1 MIQQSDPHSQRAT
14 TIVVTGASSGIGRD
28 IAIALSER
36 GSVVVAIGR
45 NRDRLERLAADHERI
60 EARVADIG
68 RIGGLGPLV
77 DDIVARHGQ
86 IDGLINNAAI
96 QIDRR
101 IDDTSY
107 LDADIASEVEINL
120 TAPMVLAR
128 RLLPHLQTRMRA
140 VIVNLTS
147 GLAFVPKRS
156 AAVYSASKAGLHL
169 FSEALRVQLRGSNV
183 RVVEAVMPL
192 VDTPM
197 TAGRGRGKI
206 SSEDA
211 AGAVVAGLWTG
222 PETLYV
228 GKARLLPP
236 MLRLAPRMAARIL
249 QRD

>member
-1 MIQQSDPHSQRAT
+1 MIPQSHAHAQRAT

-28 IAIALSER
+28 IAIALSKR

-60 EARVADIG
+60 EAWVADIG
-68 RIGGLGPLV
+68 LIGGLGPLV
-77 DDIVARHGQ
+77 DDILARHGQ

-128 RLLPHLQTRMRA
+128 RLLPQLQARRRA
-140 VIVNLTS
+140 AVVNLTT
-147 GLAFVPKRS
+147 GLAFVPKRR

-169 FSEALRVQLRGSNV
+169 FSEGLRVQLRGSND

-197 TAGRGRGKI
+197 TAGRGRGKM

-211 AGAVVAGLWTG
+211 AGAVVAGLWSG
-222 PETLYV
+222 PETLYI

-236 MLRLAPRMAARIL
+236 ILRLAPGIAARIL
-249 QRD
+249 QRE

>member
-1 MIQQSDPHSQRAT
+1 MEQ
-14 TIVVTGASSGIGRD
+14 
-28 IAIALSER
+28 
-36 GSVVVAIGR
+36 
-45 NRDRLERLAADHERI
+45 LAAYHERI
-60 EARVADIG
+60 ETWVADIG
-68 RIGGLGPLV
+68 LIGGLGPLV
-77 DDIVARHGQ
+77 DDILARHEQ

-96 QIDRR
+96 QIDRQ

-107 LDADIASEVEINL
+107 LDADIASEIEINL

-128 RLLPHLQTRMRA
+128 RLLPHLQARMRA
-140 VIVNLTS
+140 VVVNLTS
-147 GLAFVPKRS
+147 GLAFAPKRS

-169 FSEALRVQLRGSNV
+169 FSEGLRVQLRGSNV

-197 TAGRGRGKI
+197 TAGRGHGKI

-222 PETLYV
+222 PETLYI

-236 MLRLAPRMAARIL
+236 MLRLAPGIAARIL

>member
-1 MIQQSDPHSQRAT
+1 MIQQSHAHPQRAT
-14 TIVVTGASSGIGRD
+14 TIIVTGASSGIGRD
-28 IAIALSER
+28 IAIALSKR
-36 GSVVVAIGR
+36 GCVVVAIGR
-45 NRDRLERLAADHERI
+45 NRDRLLRLAADHERI
-60 EARVADIG
+60 ETWVADIG
-68 RIGGLGPLV
+68 VIGGLGPLV
-77 DDIVARHGQ
+77 DDILARHGQ

-101 IDDTSY
+101 IDDASY
-107 LDADIASEVEINL
+107 SDADVASEIEINL

-128 RLLPHLQTRMRA
+128 RLLPHLQTRKRA
-140 VIVNLTS
+140 VLVNLTS

-169 FSEALRVQLRGSNV
+169 FSEGLRVQLRGSNV

-197 TAGRGRGKI
+197 TAGRGRGKL
-206 SSEDA
+206 SSDDA

-222 PETLYV
+222 PETLYI

-236 MLRLAPRMAARIL
+236 MLRLAPGIAARIL

>member
-1 MIQQSDPHSQRAT
+1 MIQQSHAHSQRAS
-14 TIVVTGASSGIGRD
+14 TIIVTGASSGIGRD
-28 IAIALSER
+28 IAIALAKR
-36 GSVVVAIGR
+36 GNAVVAIGR

-60 EARVADIG
+60 EPWVADIG
-68 RIGGLGPLV
+68 LIDGLGSLV
-77 DDIVARHGQ
+77 GEIIVRHSQ

-107 LDADIASEVEINL
+107 LDADIASEIEINL

-140 VIVNLTS
+140 VVVNLTS
-147 GLAFVPKRS
+147 GLAFVPKRR

-197 TAGRGRGKI
+197 TAGRGRGKL
-206 SSEDA
+206 SSEEA

-222 PETLYV
+222 PETLYI

-236 MLRLAPRMAARIL
+236 MLRLAPRIAARIL

>member
-1 MIQQSDPHSQRAT
+1 MIQQSHAHSQRAT
-14 TIVVTGASSGIGRD
+14 TIIVTGASSGIGRD
-28 IAIALSER
+28 IAIALSKR
-36 GSVVVAIGR
+36 GNVVVAIGR
-45 NRDRLERLAADHERI
+45 DRDRLERLAADHERI
-60 EARVADIG
+60 DIRVADIG
-68 RIGGLGPLV
+68 LIGSLGSLV
-77 DDIVARHGQ
+77 DDILARHGR

-101 IDDTSY
+101 MDDASY
-107 LDADIASEVEINL
+107 LDAEIASEIEINL

-128 RLLPHLQTRMRA
+128 RLLPHLQARTRA
-140 VIVNLTS
+140 VVVNLTS

-169 FSEALRVQLRGSNV
+169 FSEGLRVQLRGSNV

-197 TAGRGRGKI
+197 TSGRGRGKI

-236 MLRLAPRMAARIL
+236 MLRLAPGIAARIL
-249 QRD
+249 QRN